1 MSAVISECGAYRYH
15 LTRGSG
21 RLLPFVMLNP
31 STADSDV
38 DDPTI
43 RRCRA
48 FATREGYQGIEV
60 VNLYALRS
68 IEPKALLEADYPVG
82 TDNDYWLDRIG
93 HLHRHGRIVAAWGA
107 WGGKDHLRH
116 AVTCMGALT
125 RYGAR
130 LVCLGKT
137 GSGAPRHPLY
147 VRGATPLEPWP

>member
-15 LTRGSG
+15 LTRGAG

-68 IEPKALLEADYPVG
+68 VRPEALAASEDPIG
-82 TDNDYWLDRIG
+82 PDNDYWLERIG
-93 HLHRHGRIVAAWGA
+93 FLHRHGRIVAAWGA
-107 WGGKDHLRH
+107 WGAPDFRGHVERC
-116 AVTCMGALT
+116 APMLT
-125 RYGAR
+125 SHGAR
-130 LVCLGKT
+130 LVCLSKT
-137 GSGAPRHPLY
+137 IHGAPRHPLY